1 MSARV
6 GVFGGT
12 FDPVHHAH
20 LRMAR
25 AFADE
30 LALDKVRLI
39 PAGQPYHRQE
49 GPRASAAQ
57 RLDMV
62 KLAIAADARL
72 TVDEREIRRHRPAYT
87 VDTLRELRAEL
98 GAAAELWFLVGGD
111 SLAALSSWKNWR
123 ELFRLANLAVAM
135 RPGFDPAALPPE
147 VRQEW
152 QARQVSDFSNRTA
165 SGTIRPLALPP
176 LDLSA
181 TRLRAQLAA
190 DEPVE
195 GLIDPAVLAYI
206 RRQRL
211 YR

>member
-1 MSARV
+1 MNARV

-30 LALDKVRLI
+30 LALDEVRLI

-111 SLAALSSWKNWR
+111 SLAALSSWKDWR

-152 QARQVSDFSNRTA
+152 QARQVSDFSNRTV
-165 SGTIRPLALPP
+165 SGPWPSRRSICPP
-176 LDLSA
+176 
-181 TRLRAQLAA
+181 
-190 DEPVE
+190 
-195 GLIDPAVLAYI
+195 PA
-206 RRQRL
+206 
-211 YR
+211 

>member
-30 LALDKVRLI
+30 LALDEVRLI

>member
-30 LALDKVRLI
+30 LALDEVRLI

-72 TVDEREIRRHRPAYT
+72 KVDEREIRRHRPAYT

-152 QARQVSDFSNRTA
+152 QTRQVSDFSNRTA

>member
-30 LALDKVRLI
+30 LALDEVRLI

-62 KLAIAADARL
+62 KLAIATDARL

>member
-1 MSARV
+1 MNARV

-30 LALDKVRLI
+30 LALDEVRLI

-111 SLAALSSWKNWR
+111 SLAALSSWKDWR

-135 RPGFDPAALPPE
+135 RPGFDPASLPPE

-206 RRQRL
+206 RQQRL

>member
-1 MSARV
+1 MNARV

-30 LALDKVRLI
+30 LALDEVRLI

-111 SLAALSSWKNWR
+111 SLAALSSWKDWR

-206 RRQRL
+206 RQQRL

>member
-1 MSARV
+1 MNARV

-12 FDPVHHAH
+12 FDPFHHAH

-30 LALDKVRLI
+30 LALDEVRLI

-111 SLAALSSWKNWR
+111 SLAALSSWKDWR

>member
-1 MSARV
+1 MNARV

-25 AFADE
+25 AFAGE
-30 LALDKVRLI
+30 LGLDLVRLI
-39 PAGQPYHRQE
+39 PAGQPYHRAE

-62 KLAIAADARL
+62 KLAIAGDAKLLADG
-72 TVDEREIRRHRPAYT
+72 REIRRARPAYT

-98 GAAAELWFLVGGD
+98 GAAAELWFLIGGD

-147 VRQEW
+147 VFQEW
-152 QARQVSDFSNRTA
+152 KTCRRRVPRRHPARHCRF
-165 SGTIRPLALPP
+165 RP
-176 LDLSA
+176 
-181 TRLRAQLAA
+181 
-190 DEPVE
+190 
-195 GLIDPAVLAYI
+195 
-206 RRQRL
+206 
-211 YR
+211 